1 MAVGQCHWLG
11 SPFSR
16 GSFTGDSVVASQ
28 RFPVWERYIFA
39 YREWRKFPPIASC
52 VLVPGAAV
60 GADPVWLTAQVSVDD
75 CASGAGL
82 AAGIPLVGLND
93 LSVVP
98 AGLVPHLVQQAGSAG
113 VGQRLGWL
121 SWATTGRTEP
131 FSGVSGYSGIW
142 LPTLVR
148 GCGAVWGCVQRETGF
163 RTWGSCL
170 VRAGHGCAARCRL
183 DQSVR
188 SGHDLA
194 AFRGVFE
201 LHQDAGF
208 EAGPFP
214 PGGVILAPGI
224 GSQGGDLRAAVLA
237 SVDERGRRAIIRAS
251 RAVSDCLKGPSWAAS
266 TLRADIS
273 AVLTDLGFP
282 LA

>member
-1 MAVGQCHWLG
+1 MRSVSSCLIFIQYCRWPCA
-11 SPFSR
+11 SPSMSVTFSPTASSASLSR
-16 GSFTGDSVVASQ
+16 LRAAFRFWSCGASQ
-28 RFPVWERYIFA
+28 LGQTHSGSRPRSRFTTPQAERVLLLGYH
-39 YREWRKFPPIASC
+39 WSASMS
-52 VLVPGAAV
+52 
-60 GADPVWLTAQVSVDD
+60 W
-75 CASGAGL
+75 
-82 AAGIPLVGLND
+82 
-93 LSVVP
+93 VP
-98 AGLVPHLVQQAGSAG
+98 ASASALAGYPGPRQGAQSRFLA
-113 VGQRLGWL
+113 
-121 SWATTGRTEP
+121 SP
-131 FSGVSGYSGIW
+131 GI
-142 LPTLVR
+142 LALNALVR

-170 VRAGHGCAARCRL
+170 VSAEHGCAARCRL

>member
-1 MAVGQCHWLG
+1 MVTKPTWVGCWPVSLAWFSLQPGQFHRRQC
-11 SPFSR
+11 SR
-16 GSFTGDSVVASQ
+16 QPALPRPRALHLRLPRV
-28 RFPVWERYIFA
+28 
-39 YREWRKFPPIASC
+39 
-52 VLVPGAAV
+52 
-60 GADPVWLTAQVSVDD
+60 AQVSAD
-75 CASGAGL
+75 CELRSGSGRRSWGRPSLAHGPGL
-82 AAGIPLVGLND
+82 AGRRRPAPWLVILGND
-93 LSVVP
+93 RAHRAVFRRLRVFW
-98 AGLVPHLVQQAGSAG
+98 HLFTA
-113 VGQRLGWL
+113 
-121 SWATTGRTEP
+121 
-131 FSGVSGYSGIW
+131 
-142 LPTLVR
+142 LVR
-148 GCGAVWGCVQRETGF
+148 GCGAVRGCVQRETGF

-170 VRAGHGCAARCRL
+170 VSAGRGCAVLRRTG
-183 DQSVR
+183 QSVR

-194 AFRGVFE
+194 ALRGVFE

>member
-1 MAVGQCHWLG
+1 M
-11 SPFSR
+11 
-16 GSFTGDSVVASQ
+16 GDPAH
-28 RFPVWERYIFA
+28 
-39 YREWRKFPPIASC
+39 REWCQFKPAASC
-52 VLVPGAAV
+52 VLGAAV
-60 GADPVWLTAQVSVDD
+60 GADPVWLTAPVSPV
-75 CASGAGL
+75 
-82 AAGIPLVGLND
+82 
-93 LSVVP
+93 
-98 AGLVPHLVQQAGSAG
+98 G

-121 SWATTGRTEP
+121 SWATTRRTEP
-131 FSGVSGYSGIW
+131 FSGVSGYSGRKSA
-142 LPTLVR
+142 LVW
-148 GCGAVWGCVQRETGF
+148 GCGAVWGCVKPETGF

-170 VRAGHGCAARCRL
+170 VSAEHGCAARCRL